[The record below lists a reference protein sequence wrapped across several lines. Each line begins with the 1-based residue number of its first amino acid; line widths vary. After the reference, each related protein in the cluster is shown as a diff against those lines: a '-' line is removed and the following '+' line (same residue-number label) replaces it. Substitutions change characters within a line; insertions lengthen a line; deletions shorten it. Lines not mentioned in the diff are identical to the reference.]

1 MKSSELDRF
10 MKKNNFSQKFLAL
23 VVGRTPRQIRHWLH
37 GKNEIPQ
44 AVALLLM
51 AYDENQLEAKWL
63 AKAIKKLN
71 PHATKGL

>member
-1 MKSSELDRF
+1 MKANDLKRF

-23 VVGRTPRQIRHWLH
+23 VVGRSPRQIRHWLH
-37 GKNEIPQ
+37 EKNEIPQ
-44 AVALLLM
+44 AVALLLI

-71 PHATKGL
+71 PQAAKGL

>member
-1 MKSSELDRF
+1 VKSSELDRF

-37 GKNEIPQ
+37 GQNEIPQ

-71 PHATKGL
+71 PQAAKGL